1 MAENKEEIK
10 LVHFGDEFYKLDDL
24 LKLHTQQEQHFYNF
38 ARERGQF
45 DENALER
52 LRVAIEAKINAA
64 KAGKIFEADGG
75 TDTDVIDNV
84 SIQTY
89 KDKRKKRKGITVKQ
103 GMKDWADY
111 YIATLSSNLPV
122 YNKQQNSGKSWDLS
136 KHGLGAY
143 LVGQGLSAQDVFE
156 QYDTRDPDD
165 PDKPRTFVQRRD
177 LLRKYLPGYKQWLSQ
192 QGFDYT
198 QNANDWDD
206 NFGTDFDTFAN
217 DYATND
223 AYDIKDLTMAL
234 RRFGAGDAFTTAFT
248 SNKWDLSDLLGNRT
262 GTSTYEEEET
272 RRKAEAERNAYNEFI
287 TGKYNLFKGY
297 TDNDL
302 GGKTYFTTGGDHR
315 FEMSEEEYQTWLNTH
330 TDNRD
335 AYMDQLQQ
343 NYYTNPFDKTVAAEW
358 LPLAGKF
365 NRLKDVVIDG
375 KNYKYDPGTIDR
387 DKLRFVAFDPVSG
400 EIRHAFLG
408 DIEEEKQALR
418 RKWRIENGYE
428 KESDK
433 YTISEKEGGVL
444 TMQMGGDFSLKEA
457 VKQDL
462 YERNLA
468 KSKETGN
475 TPEVQKA
482 RDRIVSNGDQS
493 FKSEQNS
500 IREENAGFTGAE
512 IARLASI
519 GADIASLFFDP
530 LTGTAIGV
538 GSTLTNFGADIADDG
553 FQWSDVKNL
562 GINLGFD
569 LLGAIPIFG
578 DAVGTGGKIIKNLSK
593 WTPRIMA
600 SLAAFQGVK
609 NFDGM
614 MESWSKFASGDAD
627 KKLTVQDWRNI
638 AQSIS
643 LITGGVRATRNKVA
657 QSKVKQQAKLDD
669 VVGVNIRDK
678 ATGQVRQIL
687 VDGDTAKNIRAA
699 AGDKAKIEAELG
711 KLEVFKGKFGENGTL
726 EVNTKNNGGL
736 QSPIGR
742 NTKADGSKE
751 WELRGLRKQGKAEVS
766 DVYDFSKIP
775 QGYGSRPGLK
785 IPWLS
790 DKLNTWHH
798 DLMTRSYN
806 NRVVD
811 NQRGAMTTA
820 QVDAEVAKL
829 QSGLDAEVAG
839 LKKSMQARATRTS
852 EVKQELAPSKQRLD
866 ELINKLNGVPDEATL
881 KGSKTQLENDIITSD
896 AKIQARQSSI
906 AQAEADYTKLKNKK
920 RIAKKNWK
928 AHIKA
933 KQKALGKFHGE
944 KMALRREQ
952 AIRQRH
958 QDELNKIQQNL
969 TDRAALPEV
978 QTKVARLENILNSL
992 DKRNHTH
999 SYDRVRKMV
1008 SDYQAN
1014 HSNIGGRDLTWDMSD
1029 ILKNAGITG
1038 AFKQGGSVNK
1048 TKLNKFL
1055 NYAKG

>member
-1 MAENKEEIK
+1 MAETKQEK
-10 LVHFGDEFYKLDDL
+10 RTFKWGDGEYVLDDL
-24 LKLHTQQEQHFYNF
+24 LRLHAQQEHNYYAF
-38 ARERGQF
+38 AKDRGRY
-45 DENALER
+45 DETALMG
-52 LRVAIEAKINAA
+52 LRKAIADRINAV
-64 KAGKIFEADGG
+64 KSGQSFDSDGT
-75 TDTDVIDNV
+75 TDTDRVDNV
-84 SIQTY
+84 TIQTY
-89 KDKRKKRKGITVKQ
+89 KGKRGKRKGVTIDQDNTE
-103 GMKDWADY
+103 WAKY
-111 YIATLSSNLPV
+111 YLSKLVEQLTP

-143 LVGQGLSAQDVFE
+143 LAGQGLSAQDVFE

-165 PDKPRTFVQRRD
+165 PDKPRTFTQRRD
-177 LLRKYLPGYKQWLSQ
+177 LLRRHLPGYKQWLSQ
-192 QGFDYT
+192 QGFDFT

-223 AYDIKDLTMAL
+223 AYDIKDLTTAL

-248 SNKWDLSDLLGNRT
+248 SDKWDLSALLGNGT
-262 GTSTYEEEET
+262 GTSTYKEEEA

-287 TGKYNLFKGY
+287 VGKYNLFKGY

-302 GGKTYFTTGGDHR
+302 GGKTYFTTGGDHK
-315 FEMSEEEYQTWLNTH
+315 FEMSDEEYEKWLNTH

-358 LPLAGKF
+358 LPLAGRF
-365 NRLKDVVIDG
+365 GRLKDVVIDG
-375 KNYKYDPGTIDR
+375 KNYKYDPGTVDR

-408 DIEEEKQALR
+408 DIEEEKQQLR

-433 YTISEKEGGVL
+433 YTVSEKEGGIL

-468 KSKETGN
+468 RASETGN

-578 DAVGTGGKIIKNLSK
+578 DAVGTGGKIIKNLAK

-643 LITGGVRATRNKVA
+643 LITGGVRATRSKVA

-669 VVGVNIRDK
+669 VVGVNVRDK
-678 ATGQVRQIL
+678 ATGQVKQIL
-687 VDGDTAKNIRAA
+687 VDGETAKNIRAA
-699 AGDKAKIEAELG
+699 AGDRAKIEAELG

-742 NTKADGSKE
+742 TTKADGSKE

-766 DVYDFSKIP
+766 DVYDFSKVP

-806 NRVVD
+806 NRAVD

-829 QSGLDAEVAG
+829 QAGLDAEVAG
-839 LKKSMQARATRTS
+839 LKKSMQARTTRTN
-852 EVKQELAPSKQRLD
+852 EVKQELAPNKQRLD

-881 KGSKTQLENDIITSD
+881 KGSKTQLENDIIASD
-896 AKIQARQSSI
+896 AKIQARQASV
-906 AQAEADYTKLKNKK
+906 AQAEANYTKLKNKK

-933 KQKALGKFHGE
+933 KQQALGKFHGE

-969 TDRAALPEV
+969 TDRAALPEA
-978 QTKVARLENILNSL
+978 QTKVARLENILNAL

-999 SYDRVRKMV
+999 SYDRLRKMV

-1029 ILKNAGITG
+1029 ILKNAGVTG

-1048 TKLNKFL
+1048 NKLNKFL